1 MEKLNDFSKM
11 PWGMHKGTA
20 MQDVSAE
27 YLLFMYENGKL
38 PEDVSDYITENLD
51 TLRRQRDYNK
61 KHR

>member
-1 MEKLNDFSKM
+1 M

-51 TLRRQRDYNK
+51 TLRRQREYNK